1 MSYQNM
7 KAEFKREGITQIQ
20 VANSMGMSSNNLS
33 LKINEKVPM
42 TVSEAKFIRDRWFPD
57 CQLDYLLAS
66 DSEMAPA

>member
-7 KAEFKREGITQIQ
+7 KAEFKREGVTQIQ
-20 VANSMGMSSNNLS
+20 VADSMGMSSNNLS

-42 TVSEAKFIRDRWFPD
+42 TVSEAKFIRDHWFPD

-66 DSEMAPA
+66 DSDISSI